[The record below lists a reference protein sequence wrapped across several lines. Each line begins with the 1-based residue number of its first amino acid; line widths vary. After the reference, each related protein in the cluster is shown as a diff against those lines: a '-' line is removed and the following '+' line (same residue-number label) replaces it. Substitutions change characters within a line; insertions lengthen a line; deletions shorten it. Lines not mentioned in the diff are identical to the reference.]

1 MAKSIPLLLCCTLF
15 ACSVWA
21 QMQPADAV
29 LSQKLQFKKAQLGW
43 VANTNYFP
51 KRSFVSDGEEV
62 HSLMYTG
69 PRKQEDLNLQLPEM
83 KNKKVDFKMKLGPR
97 EPLFRRQ

>member
-1 MAKSIPLLLCCTLF
+1 MAKSLSLLLCCTLF

-21 QMQPADAV
+21 QTQPADAV
-29 LSQKLQFKKAQLGW
+29 LAQKLQFKKAQLGW
-43 VANTNYFP
+43 TANSNYFA
-51 KRSFVSDGEEV
+51 KRSFASEGDEN

-69 PRKQEDLNLQLPEM
+69 PRKQEEFNLQLPEM